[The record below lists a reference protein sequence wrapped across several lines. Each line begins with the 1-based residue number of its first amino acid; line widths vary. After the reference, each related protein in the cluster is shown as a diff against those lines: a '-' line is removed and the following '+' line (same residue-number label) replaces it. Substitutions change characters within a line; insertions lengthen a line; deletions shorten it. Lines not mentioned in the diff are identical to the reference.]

1 MQFNLLVKNNNKN
14 KIICYV
20 TKQTNK
26 QTFTCSENLLAS
38 SSLRCW
44 EALKNIWVSGRELGV
59 AFTVGDVDT
68 MHELNKAF
76 TNLR

>member
-1 MQFNLLVKNNNKN
+1 M
-14 KIICYV
+14 
-20 TKQTNK
+20 
-26 QTFTCSENLLAS
+26 
-38 SSLRCW
+38 CW

-59 AFTVGDVDT
+59 AFTAGDVDT